1 MTINGVNTKT
11 RWSAVQHH
19 IEVGHHEVNRDSQ
32 WIRSAI
38 LPHFGAGY
46 IGFKPLDVD
55 MLVYGDNRE
64 QIISKTSDLL
74 AELQADP
81 AVLDLDDYAH
91 NFRVVLKSYKVSE
104 FAMRRVHKVSLSFIG
119 YEYGTEILATGS
131 GSVAL
136 TNPGNILSPAKLE
149 ITPSAN
155 RQNVTVQGLCR
166 DPRTGEDLPV
176 TLESVTQ
183 GVVITLDGANGL
195 FKEGGNLKADLDI
208 KAMPGFVKGAATV
221 SCSDSAAVMSLTC
234 LPLYM

>member
-1 MTINGVNTKT
+1 MTINGTNITT
-11 RWSAVQHH
+11 WSAVQHH
-19 IEVGHHEVNRDSQ
+19 IDIGHHEVNRDSQ

-46 IGFKPLDVD
+46 IGFKTLDVD

-64 QIISKTSDLL
+64 QIIGKTSNLL
-74 AELQADP
+74 AVLQDGP
-81 AVLDLDDYAH
+81 VSLDLDDYTH
-91 NFRVVLKSYKVSE
+91 NFEVVLKSYKVSE
-104 FAMRRVHKVSLSFIG
+104 FVMRRVHKVSLSFIG
-119 YEYGTEILATGS
+119 YEYGAEILATGR

-155 RQNVTVQGLCR
+155 RTNVTVQGLCR
-166 DPRTGEDLPV
+166 DPRTGADLPV
-176 TLESVTQ
+176 TLETVTQ

-195 FKEGGNLKADLDI
+195 FKEGNNLKADLDI
-208 KAMPGFVKGAATV
+208 KSMPGFVHGAATV
-221 SCSDSAAVMSLTC
+221 SCSDSAAVMSLTV